1 MKEWIKAIL
10 ILPFNVLVIIPALIL
25 FLSDYKYS
33 YNGIVYILLGFLFLI
48 AGINL
53 AISTMVL
60 FYTVGKGT
68 PAPWAPPEHLV
79 IEGPYRY
86 IRNPMITA
94 VILVLIGESLILNSF
109 NIFYW
114 AILFFTINSLYFPL
128 FEEKQ
133 LTARFGQEYI
143 DYKKRVPRWLPE
155 LFRK

>member
-10 ILPFNVLVIIPALIL
+10 LLPFNVMVVVPALIL
-25 FLSDYKYS
+25 ILTKYTYS
-33 YNGIVYILLGFLFLI
+33 CNGIIYIVLGFLFSI

-60 FYTVGKGT
+60 FYTIGKGT
-68 PAPWAPPEHLV
+68 PAPWAPPKYLV
-79 IEGPYRY
+79 IEGPYKY
-86 IRNPMITA
+86 TRNPMITA
-94 VILVLIGESLILNSF
+94 VILLLLSESLLLNSF

-114 AILFFTINSLYFPL
+114 AILFFTINSLYFSF

-133 LTARFGQEYI
+133 LITRFGKEYI
-143 DYKKRVPRWLPE
+143 DYKKRVPRWFPK